1 MNFEAIRQQEKENL
15 MPTYGRFPVALI
27 RGKGV
32 YATDSEGKTYLDF
45 TSGIGVNAL
54 GWCDDG
60 WVKAVSEQAAT
71 LQHISNLYYNPVQTA
86 LAEEL
91 CRLSGFSKV
100 FFGNSGAEANE
111 CAIKLARKFGE
122 TKAPDC
128 KRILT
133 LENSFHG
140 RTVTTLAATGQDE
153 FHHHFD
159 PFTDGFD
166 YAPIDDM
173 EKVRAAVTEKTCAVM
188 IELIQGEGGVFLLD
202 PEFVRQLRQLCTEK
216 GILLIADEVQTG
228 IGRTGKLFC
237 FEQYGIRPDV
247 VTSAKGLGGGLPI
260 GACLCSAELGAV
272 LSGGMHGSTFG
283 GGPVVC
289 AAARYML
296 GRIADPA
303 VLAEVEAKGAYLQE
317 KLRTIPQLTN
327 IRGMGLMI
335 GADVKSE
342 TGLTSLD
349 VANLCLKKGMLVL
362 TAHKAVRLLP
372 PLVMTREEMDQGVAI
387 LRQAL
392 EEATA

>member
-1 MNFEAIRQQEKENL
+1 M
-15 MPTYGRFPVALI
+15 
-27 RGKGV
+27 
-32 YATDSEGKTYLDF
+32 
-45 TSGIGVNAL
+45 
-54 GWCDDG
+54 
-60 WVKAVSEQAAT
+60 
-71 LQHISNLYYNPVQTA
+71 
-86 LAEEL
+86 
-91 CRLSGFSKV
+91 
-100 FFGNSGAEANE
+100 
-111 CAIKLARKFGE
+111 
-122 TKAPDC
+122 
-128 KRILT
+128 
-133 LENSFHG
+133 
-140 RTVTTLAATGQDE
+140 
-153 FHHHFD
+153 
-159 PFTDGFD
+159 
-166 YAPIDDM
+166 
-173 EKVRAAVTEKTCAVM
+173 
-188 IELIQGEGGVFLLD
+188 
-202 PEFVRQLRQLCTEK
+202 RQLRQLCTEK

-237 FEQYGIRPDV
+237 FERYGIRPDV

-303 VLAEVEAKGAYLQE
+303 FLAEVEAKGAYLQE

-335 GADVKSE
+335 GADVKPE

-372 PLVMTREEMDQGVAI
+372 PLVMTREEMDQGVAV

-392 EEATA
+392 KEATA

>member
-15 MPTYGRFPVALI
+15 MPTYGRFPVALVQ
-27 RGKGV
+27 GKGV

-159 PFTDGFD
+159 PFTEGFD
-166 YAPIDDM
+166 YAPIDDV

-237 FEQYGIRPDV
+237 
-247 VTSAKGLGGGLPI
+247 
-260 GACLCSAELGAV
+260 
-272 LSGGMHGSTFG
+272 LSGTVSARMWSPRPRGWAAACPSAPACAARSWGRFSPAGCTAL
-283 GGPVVC
+283 PS
-289 AAARYML
+289 AAARWCARRPVICWGAL
-296 GRIADPA
+296 PIRPFWRKWRQRARICRKNCGRF
-303 VLAEVEAKGAYLQE
+303 
-317 KLRTIPQLTN
+317 R
-327 IRGMGLMI
+327 
-335 GADVKSE
+335 S
-342 TGLTSLD
+342 
-349 VANLCLKKGMLVL
+349 
-362 TAHKAVRLLP
+362 
-372 PLVMTREEMDQGVAI
+372 
-387 LRQAL
+387 
-392 EEATA
+392 